1 MSQIVEELKARGAAL
16 TARAFEV
23 EALAPPMESMPA
35 QARRNRRKVHL
46 AELGRAYK
54 RLAELAEKEGL

>member
-1 MSQIVEELKARGAAL
+1 MSQLVEELKARAATL
-16 TARAFEV
+16 TARAYEI

-35 QARRNRRKVHL
+35 QARRNRRKAHL
-46 AELGRAYK
+46 ADMGARYK